1 MILSPV
7 ADLNRGEVQ
16 GSVDAEVALCVLGPH
31 KQVVETHKR
40 VLCIVASKAISPVTV
55 TNVPG

>member
-1 MILSPV
+1 MSSGHYMMILSPV

-31 KQVVETHKR
+31 KQVVETHER
-40 VLCIVASKAISPVTV
+40 VLCIVASKAR
-55 TNVPG
+55 